1 MIVDTIAHAFVGSA
15 DAAAVR
21 LVMDF
26 QTSVEYQVT
35 FSAAVEGLLT
45 RVIFPFKEGA

>member
-26 QTSVEYQVT
+26 QT

-45 RVIFPFKEGA
+45 RVLFPFKEGA